1 MLSKNLKNGLI
12 TWCLAL
18 EHVKLGSVGKR
29 SKKVK
34 QAHMQEKQ
42 KIEILLMF
50 KSLLPACS

>member
-1 MLSKNLKNGLI
+1 MSENLKNGLM

-18 EHVKLGSVGKR
+18 EHVKLESVGER

-42 KIEILLMF
+42 KMEIFLMF
-50 KSLLPACS
+50 KSLLPARS